1 MDRLLSLLMKW
12 VSPQPRCG
20 ACAEFICGNW
30 FRNSCNIFLLAKF
43 ILKLKLYR
51 GIFQYLHHPSSHEIS
66 SQACKVVN
74 YCASGWPSVL
84 CAINA
89 KQALINFNT
98 EDEFVGV
105 HPLSFALLYVYCKL
119 KCCEVNESTSFRFSD
134 FHTLLLKLGWVCV
147 LLKEDE
153 VLISV
158 DAAGPGAGGGGPV
171 LESPGRG
178 SNTPLSRD
186 ESAELW
192 GPGAVSSVMVRAW
205 WWYTD
210 TRHSR

>member
-51 GIFQYLHHPSSHEIS
+51 GIFQYLHHPSSHEIL

-134 FHTLLLKLGWVCV
+134 IHTPQPLLLKYWSWVECV
-147 LLKEDE
+147 L
-153 VLISV
+153 VLQKVAS
-158 DAAGPGAGGGGPV
+158 
-171 LESPGRG
+171 EG
-178 SNTPLSRD
+178 S
-186 ESAELW
+186 
-192 GPGAVSSVMVRAW
+192 
-205 WWYTD
+205 
-210 TRHSR
+210 